1 MRETKFS
8 ILKAIAIICVVLSH
22 AGISGWLFNFVFIFH
37 VPIFFICAGYFFN
50 TKYLTDE
57 RTYIVHRFKG
67 LYLPFVRWSL
77 FFLLIHNVLFPLGI
91 LSETYGNAGGGVTHP
106 YTWQQFSQHAW
117 SIVSNMSGYDQFL
130 CGAFWFFRALLLA
143 SIGFLL
149 IFKLLNRSAQL
160 RDYKHTAWGVLFI
173 TLLLITWKTT
183 THLNLTGVAQGGY
196 RELMGMAFMT
206 AGFLLKQYE
215 MCDKLNWKTALTSGA
230 ILLLAS
236 CFFPSSMVWNPNF
249 TQFIS
254 LPLPAIAAF
263 VMFTYIS
270 AWIDRHPGLIKRT
283 FAYIGEHTLYIFA
296 FHLVA
301 FKVVSALKVWFYDLP
316 WEAVG
321 GHPVVIAPA
330 NNWIWV
336 ILYLA
341 AGVILPLLWLK
352 GYRKFAPKIDLNQT
366 LVIHYV
372 IFGSKFLLRYL
383 VIGLHLL
390 FVILKN
396 LFKALKK
403 GIKDILAASST
414 KDE

>member
-50 TKYLTDE
+50 TKYLTNE

-149 IFKLLNRSAQL
+149 MFKLLNRSAQL

-215 MCDKLNWKTALTSGA
+215 VCDKLNWKTALTSGT

-321 GHPVVIAPA
+321 GHPVVITPA

-352 GYRKFAPKIDLNQT
+352 SYRKFAPKIDLNQT

>member
-149 IFKLLNRSAQL
+149 MFKLLNRSAQL

-215 MCDKLNWKTALTSGA
+215 VCDKLNWKTALTSGT

-236 CFFPSSMVWNPNF
+236 CLFPSSMVWNPNF

-321 GHPVVIAPA
+321 GHPVVITPA

-352 GYRKFAPKIDLNQT
+352 SYRKFAPKIDLNQT

-372 IFGSKFLLRYL
+372 ILGSKFLLRYL

>member
-149 IFKLLNRSAQL
+149 MFKLLNRSAQL

-173 TLLLITWKTT
+173 TLLLITGKTT

-215 MCDKLNWKTALTSGA
+215 VCDKLNWKTALTSGT

-321 GHPVVIAPA
+321 GHPVVITPT

-352 GYRKFAPKIDLNQT
+352 SYRKFAPKIDLNQT

>member
-67 LYLPFVRWSL
+67 LYLPFVRCSL

-149 IFKLLNRSAQL
+149 MFKLLNRSAQL

-215 MCDKLNWKTALTSGA
+215 VCDKLNWKTALTSGT

-270 AWIDRHPGLIKRT
+270 AWINRHPGLIKRT

-321 GHPVVIAPA
+321 GHPVVITPA

-352 GYRKFAPKIDLNQT
+352 SYRKFAPKIDLNQT

>member
-149 IFKLLNRSAQL
+149 MFKLLNRSAQL

-215 MCDKLNWKTALTSGA
+215 VCDKLNWKTALTSGT

-321 GHPVVIAPA
+321 GHPVVITPA

-352 GYRKFAPKIDLNQT
+352 SYRKFAPKIDLNQT

-383 VIGLHLL
+383 VIGHHLL

>member
-149 IFKLLNRSAQL
+149 MFKLLNRSAQL

-215 MCDKLNWKTALTSGA
+215 VCDKLNWKTALTSGT

-270 AWIDRHPGLIKRT
+270 AWVDRHPGLIKRT

-321 GHPVVIAPA
+321 GHPVVITPA

-352 GYRKFAPKIDLNQT
+352 SYRKFAPKIDLNQT

>member
-149 IFKLLNRSAQL
+149 MFKLLNRSAQL

-215 MCDKLNWKTALTSGA
+215 VCDKLNWKTALTSGT

-283 FAYIGEHTLYIFA
+283 FAYIGEHALYIFA

-321 GHPVVIAPA
+321 GHPVVITPA

-352 GYRKFAPKIDLNQT
+352 SYRKFAPKIDLNQT

>member
-106 YTWQQFSQHAW
+106 YTWQKFSQHAW

-149 IFKLLNRSAQL
+149 MFKLLNRSAQL

-215 MCDKLNWKTALTSGA
+215 VCDKLNWKTALTSGT

-321 GHPVVIAPA
+321 GHPVVITPA

-352 GYRKFAPKIDLNQT
+352 GYRKFATKIDLNQT

-372 IFGSKFLLRYL
+372 ILGSKFLLRYL

>member
-1 MRETKFS
+1 M
-8 ILKAIAIICVVLSH
+8 
-22 AGISGWLFNFVFIFH
+22 
-37 VPIFFICAGYFFN
+37 
-50 TKYLTDE
+50 
-57 RTYIVHRFKG
+57 HRFKG

-149 IFKLLNRSAQL
+149 MFKLLNRSAQL

-215 MCDKLNWKTALTSGA
+215 VCDKLNWKTALTSGT

-321 GHPVVIAPA
+321 GHPVVITPA

-352 GYRKFAPKIDLNQT
+352 SYRKFAPKIDLNQT

>member
-22 AGISGWLFNFVFIFH
+22 AGINGWLFNFVFIFH

-149 IFKLLNRSAQL
+149 MFKLLNRSAQL

-215 MCDKLNWKTALTSGA
+215 VCDKLNWKTALTSGT

-321 GHPVVIAPA
+321 GHPVVITPA

-352 GYRKFAPKIDLNQT
+352 SYRKFAPKIDLNQT

>member
-149 IFKLLNRSAQL
+149 MFKLLNRSAQL

-173 TLLLITWKTT
+173 TFLLITWKTT

-215 MCDKLNWKTALTSGA
+215 VCDKLNWKTALTSGT

-263 VMFTYIS
+263 DMFTYIS

-321 GHPVVIAPA
+321 GHPVVITPA

-352 GYRKFAPKIDLNQT
+352 SYRKFAPKIDLNQT

>member
-77 FFLLIHNVLFPLGI
+77 FFLLIHNMLFPLGI

-149 IFKLLNRSAQL
+149 MFKLLNRSAQL

-183 THLNLTGVAQGGY
+183 THLSLTGVAQGGY

-215 MCDKLNWKTALTSGA
+215 VCDKLNWKTALTSGT

-321 GHPVVIAPA
+321 GHPVVITPA

-352 GYRKFAPKIDLNQT
+352 SYRKFAPKIDLNQT

>member
-149 IFKLLNRSAQL
+149 MFKLLNRSAQL

-215 MCDKLNWKTALTSGA
+215 VCDKLNWKTALTSGT

-270 AWIDRHPGLIKRT
+270 AWIDRHPGLIKRM

-321 GHPVVIAPA
+321 GHPVVITPA

-352 GYRKFAPKIDLNQT
+352 SYRKFAPKIDLNQT

>member
-57 RTYIVHRFKG
+57 RTFIVHRFKG

-77 FFLLIHNVLFPLGI
+77 FFLLIHNVLFPIGI

-106 YTWQQFSQHAW
+106 YSWQQFSQHAW
-117 SIVSNMSGYDQFL
+117 SIVANMSGYDQFL

-143 SIGFLL
+143 SIGFLIL
-149 IFKLLNRSAQL
+149 FKVLQKSEHLQNLKHATWGILL
-160 RDYKHTAWGVLFI
+160 I

-196 RELMGMAFMT
+196 RELMGIAFM
-206 AGFLLKQYE
+206 ASGFLLKQYE
-215 MCDKLNWKTALTSGA
+215 ICDKLTWKIALPAGA
-230 ILLLAS
+230 FLLLAT
-236 CFFPSSMVWNPNF
+236 FLFPSSMVWNPTF
-249 TQFIS
+249 KQFIS

-263 VMFTYIS
+263 LAFTYVS
-270 AWIDRHPGLIKRT
+270 AWIDSHPGLLKR
-283 FAYIGEHTLYIFA
+283 ALVYIGEHTLYIFA

-301 FKVVSALKVWFYDLP
+301 FKIVSALKVWFYDLP

-321 GHPVVIAPA
+321 GHPVVITPA

-336 ILYLA
+336 ILYVLV
-341 AGVILPLLWLK
+341 GISIPLLWLK
-352 GYRKFAPKIDLNQT
+352 GYRLLAPQININQAQ
-366 LVIHYV
+366 LVQYA
-372 IFGSKFLLRYL
+372 
-383 VIGLHLL
+383 VIGCKQLCHYTMIGLRL
-390 FVILKN
+390 IFIILKN
-396 LFKALKK
+396 LAKALKK

>member
-149 IFKLLNRSAQL
+149 MFKLLNRSAQL

-215 MCDKLNWKTALTSGA
+215 VCDKLNWKTALTSGT

-321 GHPVVIAPA
+321 GHPVVITPA

-352 GYRKFAPKIDLNQT
+352 SYRKFAPKIDLKQT

>member
-149 IFKLLNRSAQL
+149 MFKLLNRSAQL

-215 MCDKLNWKTALTSGA
+215 VCDKLNWKTALTPGT

-321 GHPVVIAPA
+321 GHPVVITPA

-352 GYRKFAPKIDLNQT
+352 SYRKFAPKIDLNQT

-372 IFGSKFLLRYL
+372 ILGSKFLLRYL

>member
-117 SIVSNMSGYDQFL
+117 SIVSNMSGYNQFL

-149 IFKLLNRSAQL
+149 MFKLLNRSAQL

-206 AGFLLKQYE
+206 TGFLLKQYE
-215 MCDKLNWKTALTSGA
+215 VCDKLNWKTALTSGT

-321 GHPVVIAPA
+321 GHPVVITPT

-352 GYRKFAPKIDLNQT
+352 SYRKFAPKIDLNQT

>member
-149 IFKLLNRSAQL
+149 MFKLLNRSAQL

-215 MCDKLNWKTALTSGA
+215 VCDKLNWKTALTSGT

-254 LPLPAIAAF
+254 LPLPAISAF

-321 GHPVVIAPA
+321 GHPVVITPA

-352 GYRKFAPKIDLNQT
+352 SYRKFAPKIDLNQT

>member
-149 IFKLLNRSAQL
+149 MFKLLNRSAQL

-173 TLLLITWKTT
+173 TFLLITWKTT

-215 MCDKLNWKTALTSGA
+215 VCDKLNWKTALTSGT

-283 FAYIGEHTLYIFA
+283 LAYIGEHTLYIFA

-321 GHPVVIAPA
+321 GHPVVITPA

-352 GYRKFAPKIDLNQT
+352 SYRKFAPKIDLNQT

>member
-149 IFKLLNRSAQL
+149 MFKLLNRSAQL
-160 RDYKHTAWGVLFI
+160 HDYKHTAWGVLFI

-215 MCDKLNWKTALTSGA
+215 VCDKLNWKTALTSGT

-321 GHPVVIAPA
+321 GHPVVITPA

-352 GYRKFAPKIDLNQT
+352 SYRKFAPKIDLNQT

-403 GIKDILAASST
+403 GFKDILAASST

>member
-149 IFKLLNRSAQL
+149 MFKLLNRSAQL

-215 MCDKLNWKTALTSGA
+215 VCDKLNWKTALTSGT

-321 GHPVVIAPA
+321 GHPVVITPA

-352 GYRKFAPKIDLNQT
+352 SYRKFAPKIDLNQT

>member
-22 AGISGWLFNFVFIFH
+22 AGICGWLFNFVFIFH

-149 IFKLLNRSAQL
+149 MFKLLNRSAQL

-215 MCDKLNWKTALTSGA
+215 VCDKLNWKTALTSGT

-321 GHPVVIAPA
+321 GHPVVITPA

-352 GYRKFAPKIDLNQT
+352 SYRKFAPKIDLNQT

>member
-149 IFKLLNRSAQL
+149 MFKLLNRSAQL

-215 MCDKLNWKTALTSGA
+215 VCDKLNWKTALTSGTF
-230 ILLLAS
+230 LLLAS

-321 GHPVVIAPA
+321 GHPVVITPA

-352 GYRKFAPKIDLNQT
+352 SYRKFAPKIDLNQT

>member
-149 IFKLLNRSAQL
+149 MFKLLNRSAQL

-215 MCDKLNWKTALTSGA
+215 VCDKLNWKTALTSGT

-321 GHPVVIAPA
+321 GHPVVFTPA

-352 GYRKFAPKIDLNQT
+352 SYRKFAPKIDLNQT

>member
-149 IFKLLNRSAQL
+149 MFKLLNRSAQL

-215 MCDKLNWKTALTSGA
+215 VCDKLNWKTALTSGT

-321 GHPVVIAPA
+321 GHPVVITPT

-352 GYRKFAPKIDLNQT
+352 SYRKFAPKIDLNQT

-403 GIKDILAASST
+403 EIKDILAASST

>member
-149 IFKLLNRSAQL
+149 MFKLLNRSAQL

-183 THLNLTGVAQGGY
+183 THLSLTGVAQGGY
-196 RELMGMAFMT
+196 RELMSMAFMT

-215 MCDKLNWKTALTSGA
+215 VCDKLNWKTALTSGT

-321 GHPVVIAPA
+321 GHPVVITPA

-352 GYRKFAPKIDLNQT
+352 SYRKFAPKIDLNQT

>member
-91 LSETYGNAGGGVTHP
+91 LSETYGNAGAGVTHP

-149 IFKLLNRSAQL
+149 MFKLLNRSAQL

-215 MCDKLNWKTALTSGA
+215 VCDKLNWKTALTSGT

-321 GHPVVIAPA
+321 GHPVVITPA

-352 GYRKFAPKIDLNQT
+352 SYRKFAPKIDLNQT

>member
-77 FFLLIHNVLFPLGI
+77 FFLLIHNMLFPLGI

-149 IFKLLNRSAQL
+149 MFKLLNRSAQL

-215 MCDKLNWKTALTSGA
+215 VCDKLNWKTALTSGT

-263 VMFTYIS
+263 VIFTYIS

-321 GHPVVIAPA
+321 GHPVVITPA

-352 GYRKFAPKIDLNQT
+352 SYRKFAPKIDLNQT

>member
-149 IFKLLNRSAQL
+149 MFKLLNRSAQL

-173 TLLLITWKTT
+173 TFLLITWKTT

-215 MCDKLNWKTALTSGA
+215 VCDKLNWKTALTSGT

-254 LPLPAIAAF
+254 LPLPAIASF

-321 GHPVVIAPA
+321 GHPVVITPA

-352 GYRKFAPKIDLNQT
+352 SYRKFAPKIDLNQT

>member
-117 SIVSNMSGYDQFL
+117 SIVSNMSGYDQIL

-149 IFKLLNRSAQL
+149 MFKLLNRSAQL

-215 MCDKLNWKTALTSGA
+215 VCDKLNWKTALTSGT

-321 GHPVVIAPA
+321 GHPVVITPA

-352 GYRKFAPKIDLNQT
+352 SYRKFAPKIDLNQT

-372 IFGSKFLLRYL
+372 ILGSKFLLRYL

-403 GIKDILAASST
+403 GIKEILAASST

>member
-149 IFKLLNRSAQL
+149 MFKLLNRSAQL

-215 MCDKLNWKTALTSGA
+215 VCDKLNWKTALTSGT

-321 GHPVVIAPA
+321 GHPVVITPA

-336 ILYLA
+336 ILYLV

-352 GYRKFAPKIDLNQT
+352 SYRKFAPKIDLNQT

>member
-149 IFKLLNRSAQL
+149 MFKLLNRSAQL

-215 MCDKLNWKTALTSGA
+215 VCDKLNWKTALTSGT

-321 GHPVVIAPA
+321 GHPVVITPA

-336 ILYLA
+336 ILFLA

-352 GYRKFAPKIDLNQT
+352 SYRKFAPKIDLNQT

>member
-149 IFKLLNRSAQL
+149 MFKLLNRSAQL

-183 THLNLTGVAQGGY
+183 THLNLTGVAQGGN

-215 MCDKLNWKTALTSGA
+215 VCDKLNWKTALTSGT

-321 GHPVVIAPA
+321 GHPVVITPA

-352 GYRKFAPKIDLNQT
+352 SYRKFAPKIDLNQT

>member
-149 IFKLLNRSAQL
+149 MFKLLNRSAQL

-215 MCDKLNWKTALTSGA
+215 VCDKLNWKTALTSGT

-321 GHPVVIAPA
+321 GHPVVITPA

-352 GYRKFAPKIDLNQT
+352 SYRKFATKIDLNQT

>member
-149 IFKLLNRSAQL
+149 MFKLLNRSAQL

-215 MCDKLNWKTALTSGA
+215 VCDKLNWKTALTSGT

-321 GHPVVIAPA
+321 GHPVVITPT

-352 GYRKFAPKIDLNQT
+352 SYRKFAPKIDLNQT

>member
-149 IFKLLNRSAQL
+149 MFKLLNRSAQL

-173 TLLLITWKTT
+173 TFLLITWKTT

-215 MCDKLNWKTALTSGA
+215 VCNKLNWKTALTSGT

-321 GHPVVIAPA
+321 GHPVVITPA

-352 GYRKFAPKIDLNQT
+352 SYRKFAPKIDLNQT

>member
-149 IFKLLNRSAQL
+149 MFKLLNRSAQL

-183 THLNLTGVAQGGY
+183 THLNLTGVAQRGY

-215 MCDKLNWKTALTSGA
+215 VCDKLNWKTALTSGT

-321 GHPVVIAPA
+321 GHPVVITPA

-352 GYRKFAPKIDLNQT
+352 SYRKFAPKIDLNQT

>member
-149 IFKLLNRSAQL
+149 MFKLLNRSAQL

-215 MCDKLNWKTALTSGA
+215 VCDKLNWKTALTSGT

-270 AWIDRHPGLIKRT
+270 AWIDCHPGLIKRT

-321 GHPVVIAPA
+321 GHPVVITPA

-352 GYRKFAPKIDLNQT
+352 SYRKFAPKIDLNQT